1 MSRSR
6 PFLTGVALA
15 AILMLGAAAPAAP
28 PPDEDPPVITL
39 TATDFAFEA
48 PERMPA
54 GAVTVKLVNEGESTH
69 HAQLVE
75 LRDGKTLD
83 DLMAAA
89 AEGAPPEWA
98 VWVGG
103 PGIAMPGMT
112 SEATVDLRPGTYYW
126 LCFIETDEGVP
137 HLAEG
142 MTHRVEVEPGPRTP
156 LPAPDN
162 TMMLNDYEFKL
173 GHPVEAGHS
182 VIRVRNYAAQ
192 PHEVVLVKLMPGKTM
207 DDVMAFFE
215 AGGELRFG
223 GGYVEAERKL
233 PGSHQR
239 LTGYLLHLGL
249 GGQVVWWLSRDI
261 GLVVPALQIALL
273 TYEKEGSLH
282 NTFDFGI
289 RAGLQLRF

>member
-215 AGGELRFG
+215 AGGEGDPPGLPIG
-223 GGYVEAERKL
+223 GIQALSQGLANNLTVDLE
-233 PGSHQR
+233 PGD
-239 LTGYLLHLGL
+239 Y
-249 GGQVVWWLSRDI
+249 
-261 GLVVPALQIALL
+261 GLVCFVPDIKDGQPHVAHGMVTQF
-273 TYEKEGSLH
+273 TVE
-282 NTFDFGI
+282 
-289 RAGLQLRF
+289 